1 MSGFYCGICGKNSD
15 ETEANFW
22 EDQIVCSSCY
32 GNIKEDEEIDT
43 FQQESLATYRYEGI
57 E

>member
-1 MSGFYCGICGKNSD
+1 MESKD

-32 GNIKEDEEIDT
+32 GKIKEDEEIDT